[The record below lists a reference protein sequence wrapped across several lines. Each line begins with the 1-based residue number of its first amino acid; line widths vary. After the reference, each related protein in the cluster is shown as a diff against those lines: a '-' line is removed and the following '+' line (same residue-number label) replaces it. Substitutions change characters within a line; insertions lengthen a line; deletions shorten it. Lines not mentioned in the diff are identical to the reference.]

1 MKKKHI
7 VSLLMML
14 ILSLGISRICE
25 AKQGLLGNTFRSMEV
40 YYGAGKLL
48 GMQLKLN
55 ITIATPQGVYYGVYN
70 ATSLDIGDTIPN
82 ESWSGPG
89 SAPVLKVVNYRS
101 ADASN
106 CPGIDTTKFGCRA
119 FNFDVT
125 VNQDDGGCPW
135 LAALS
140 AYSYFPDSGGAYTG
154 PTSRGSICP
163 TVPVDTYDISWNPNF
178 VQHDKV
184 LSIMPTGGTVNQ
196 TLPTYLMESGTL
208 CDGSKFDDR
217 GAYCRF
223 VATGI
228 TLTVLGCDNNIVTTT
243 AVAHPITDKELHD
256 INVAVNTKN
265 VGTGTVTSTCN
276 FQYIIEQL

>member
-1 MKKKHI
+1 MKKKYI
-7 VSLLMML
+7 LSLLMIL

-25 AKQGLLGNTFRSMEV
+25 AKQGLLGNTFKSMV
-40 YYGAGKLL
+40 TYYGAGHFLS
-48 GMQLKLN
+48 MTVTLN
-55 ITIATPQGVYYGVYN
+55 MSIATPQGVYYGVYK
-70 ATSLDIGDTIPN
+70 ATWLAKGDSVPN
-82 ESWSGPG
+82 ESWTGPG
-89 SAPVLKVVNYRS
+89 SAPALKLNDFWDVDS
-101 ADASN
+101 SN
-106 CPGIDTTKFGCRA
+106 CPGIDTKNFVCRA
-119 FNFDVT
+119 YSFDIT
-125 VNQDDGGCPW
+125 VSQEDSGCPW
-135 LAALS
+135 LATL
-140 AYSYFPDSGGAYTG
+140 YSYSHDISHGWSYTG
-154 PTSRGSICP
+154 PTARNTICP

-178 VQHDKV
+178 VQHEKV
-184 LSIMPTGGTVNQ
+184 LSITPTGGTVNQ

-208 CDGSKFDDR
+208 CDGSKCDDR

-276 FQYIIEQL
+276 FQYILEQL